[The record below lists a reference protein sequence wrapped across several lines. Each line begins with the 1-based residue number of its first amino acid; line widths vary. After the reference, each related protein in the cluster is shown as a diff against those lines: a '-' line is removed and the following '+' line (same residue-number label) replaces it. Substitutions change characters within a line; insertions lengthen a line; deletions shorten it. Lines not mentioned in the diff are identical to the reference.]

1 MTTSGYYASHGA
13 WSDPSQFA
21 LPPWSSDLH
30 VLSRAINTII
40 RHPVGR
46 SPVPFTEAQR
56 QDLLLRTASE
66 LMRNSEI
73 LQVANRDGLTDASR
87 LCA

>member
-1 MTTSGYYASHGA
+1 MTTSGYYASHGT
-13 WSDPSQFA
+13 WSDPT
-21 LPPWSSDLH
+21 PMSSDLH

-40 RHPVGR
+40 RRPVGR